1 MPQKLSKDT
10 SQSRH
15 LSKSSFS
22 ANQSIN
28 HQNSK
33 QSPRRSKPRAKSRRS
48 NPLWSASESEHL
60 LLLEPPYAACNP
72 LLKHSSSFGND
83 ETLLAAEASR
93 KKNELAPGAGGDSV
107 APRRRVD
114 EGEAKGVRGGG
125 DGGERGLEGRGSQP
139 SGGVVPGSIRG
150 LSWPLESQSS
160 SSPAPF
166 PAFPLSSTFQSSFL
180 CSVST
185 SWRGLAF
192 FQTCACDGWKP
203 TSSVSIGR
211 EWSCWLRLWVRRP
224 KLASSSTSA
233 RTVLFRSVSVFR
245 SFLVSPLTPAARLS
259 LRSILF
265 VALSR
270 LEALLCS
277 PAARLRLSPRLF
289 LSF

>member
-139 SGGVVPGSIRG
+139 SGGVVPGSEDSAG
-150 LSWPLESQSS
+150 LW
-160 SSPAPF
+160 SPRVAP
-166 PAFPLSSTFQSSFL
+166 
-180 CSVST
+180 
-185 SWRGLAF
+185 
-192 FQTCACDGWKP
+192 
-203 TSSVSIGR
+203 
-211 EWSCWLRLWVRRP
+211 LRL
-224 KLASSSTSA
+224 
-233 RTVLFRSVSVFR
+233 LFLPF
-245 SFLVSPLTPAARLS
+245 
-259 LRSILF
+259 
-265 VALSR
+265 LSR
-270 LEALLCS
+270 PPSRAPS
-277 PAARLRLSPRLF
+277 FARF
-289 LSF
+289 LPPGGG